1 MKEFSRKYVF
11 HIPLC
16 EYSGEELVLIDIDEI
31 LEDLIGRFN
40 ENGFDGLYVSKV
52 EGHYKSRRFDELLLT
67 LFCDG
72 NNPEAIF
79 KDWFRLN
86 NDVLR
91 QEAFAFE
98 CGNRM
103 YVEKLEL

>member
-1 MKEFSRKYVF
+1 MREFSRKYVF

-16 EYSGEELVLIDIDEI
+16 EYDGDGLVEIDINEI
-31 LEDLIGRFN
+31 LENLINRLN
-40 ENGFDGLYVSKV
+40 EKGFDSLYVTRV

-72 NNPEAIF
+72 DEPETIF
-79 KDWFRLN
+79 SDWFRHN
-86 NDVLR
+86 NDVLK

-98 CGNRM
+98 CGDRM

>member
-1 MKEFSRKYVF
+1 MKEFSRKYIF

-31 LEDLIGRFN
+31 LEDLIDRFN
-40 ENGFDGLYVSKV
+40 ENGFDSLYVSKV

-72 NNPEAIF
+72 DAPETIF

-103 YVEKLEL
+103 YVEKL